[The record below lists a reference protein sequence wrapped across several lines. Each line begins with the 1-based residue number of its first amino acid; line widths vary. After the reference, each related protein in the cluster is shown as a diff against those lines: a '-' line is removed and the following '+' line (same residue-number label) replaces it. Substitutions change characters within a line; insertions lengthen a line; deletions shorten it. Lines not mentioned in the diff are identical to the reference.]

1 MTSSGHY
8 ASPGPA
14 PYQASCD
21 TLAGMEARLETL
33 AAIDMHV
40 HLEVSSSGRDAL
52 GPALRAGANRYF
64 RREAPLP
71 SADEIAAYYRV
82 AGHGCRPVRGR
93 RGADHGRRAGS
104 ERRGARGCAG
114 QPGRPDPVRER
125 RSRPRAPP
133 PLSEAR
139 RLIGAGARGFKLHP
153 PLQAFAANDRLVYPL
168 YEVIEAAGLPVIV
181 HTGQSGI
188 GAGQPGGG
196 GIRLRYGNPMDLDD
210 VAADFPDLPIVLAHP
225 SFPWQDEALAVALH
239 KPNVFIDL
247 SGWLPRYFPPQLVRY
262 AGTLLADKVMFG
274 SDYPLISPDR
284 WLADFAAL
292 EIREDARAGILRGN
306 AARLLGLGATR
317 DAY

>member
-1 MTSSGHY
+1 M
-8 ASPGPA
+8 
-14 PYQASCD
+14 
-21 TLAGMEARLETL
+21 ETL

-71 SADEIAAYYRV
+71 SADEIAAYYRSRAMAAV
-82 AGHGCRPVRGR
+82 LFAVDAERTTGVEPVPNDEVL
-93 RGADHGRRAGS
+93 AAAQANPDVLIPFVS
-104 ERRGARGCAG
+104 VD
-114 QPGRPDPVRER
+114 PGRGP
-125 RSRPRAPP
+125 AAIA
-133 PLSEAR
+133 EAR

-317 DAY
+317 DAS